1 MDDLCKESRNQKTY
15 KYNSCRKKKLT
26 PKIEKRLR
34 KFIGEINE
42 ISESITVSEILP
54 NRKILKKK
62 LGRLVNYKYVYKLP
76 KH

>member
-1 MDDLCKESRNQKTY
+1 MTY
-15 KYNSCRKKKLT
+15 AKSHAIKKHINITPVEKKKLT